1 MIYNYQMLQ
10 IMHRPF
16 YFLIEKK
23 GCSGYLVTRQPFG
36 P

>member
-23 GCSGYLVTRQPFG
+23 GCGLDPQPFG

>member
-23 GCSGYLVTRQPFG
+23 GCGIDPQPFG